1 MDSNQRPHPQ
11 WESAGVSTGGWCGAR
26 PVWSDVAQARREG
39 LCRECYSDIHGGY
52 AGPVVTRRPIG
63 DLARKRDDEIRALD
77 RWLEAETAARLL
89 GRSVRAVQRWGKD
102 GRLRSNGMWP
112 RVYYYKPDV
121 LTEFG
126 FSPLYAGAL
135 SGQ

>member
-1 MDSNQRPHPQ
+1 M
-11 WESAGVSTGGWCGAR
+11 
-26 PVWSDVAQARREG
+26 WSDVAQARREG
-39 LCRECYSDIHGGY
+39 LCRECYADIRGSY
-52 AGPVVTRRPIG
+52 TGPVVTRRPIG

-89 GRSVRAVQRWGKD
+89 GRSVRTVQRWGKD

>member
-1 MDSNQRPHPQ
+1 M
-11 WESAGVSTGGWCGAR
+11 
-26 PVWSDVAQARREG
+26 WSDVAQARREG

-89 GRSVRAVQRWGKD
+89 GRSVRVFVQALIPRMCMRIF
-102 GRLRSNGMWP
+102 RLSSRMFFDFVHW
-112 RVYYYKPDV
+112 R
-121 LTEFG
+121 
-126 FSPLYAGAL
+126 AGAPTFPTFRA
-135 SGQ
+135 